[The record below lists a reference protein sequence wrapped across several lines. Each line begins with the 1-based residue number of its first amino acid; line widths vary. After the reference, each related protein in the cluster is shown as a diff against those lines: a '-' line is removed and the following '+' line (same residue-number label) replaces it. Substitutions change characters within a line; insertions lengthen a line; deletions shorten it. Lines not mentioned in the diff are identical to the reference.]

1 MNKVV
6 KIIIA
11 VILILVVGIVFINL
25 VKNPVAD
32 GPYEKIEVIGETAPA
47 GIYDPSVEYG
57 EDGIG
62 WMAYSG
68 VTGGGNACVE
78 THLAKT
84 TNHGETWEFVSNI
97 NPCIDGSIVEGGETI
112 EGKWRYEVASILYD
126 PDDPGKEW
134 KLFSHRFFTKPP
146 YERDDRIF
154 KHGWFAYKYTSD
166 PANGWSEE
174 IPLLGAGQFVVLNYN
189 ARIDLNSLD
198 PELQDI
204 KFYSEPGSLYKN
216 GIIYISME
224 GYTTLDSFAGTFE
237 EQVEQWKRHRTV
249 LFASRDHGESWE
261 YLGKLTDY
269 NDSEAFGYIIFT
281 ASSLAGERGRQFLL
295 LSPSGKL
302 APPYIDDGRRGGH
315 EGTFVFEFEDISG
328 AELKRDENGKLVAV
342 KYIEPLIGTGGQS
355 DYDEQNTYG
364 GILLP
369 QENHNAWPYFQIYS
383 TKEGII

>member
-1 MNKVV
+1 MNKAI

-11 VILILVVGIVFINL
+11 LILVFVVGSFLIGIIGKPGL
-25 VKNPVAD
+25 K
-32 GPYEKIEVIGETAPA
+32 YERVEIIGETATA

-62 WMAYSG
+62 WMAYSA
-68 VTGGGNACVE
+68 VTGGKNACVD

-97 NPCIDGSIVEGGETI
+97 NPCIDDSIVEEGETI

-126 PDDPGKEW
+126 PDDSGKEW
-134 KLFSHRFFTKPP
+134 KLFSHRFFTNPP

-174 IPLLGAGQFVVLNYN
+174 IPLLGAGQFVTSNYN

-204 KFYSEPGSLYKN
+204 KWYSEAGSVYKD
-216 GIIYISME
+216 GVIYLSME
-224 GYTTLDSFAGTFE
+224 GYTTFDSFAGTFS
-237 EQVEQWKRHRTV
+237 EQVEQWKKHRTV
-249 LFASRDHGESWE
+249 LFASHDHGKSWE

-281 ASSLAGERGRQFLL
+281 ASSLAEERGRQFLL
-295 LSPSGKL
+295 LSPSGRL
-302 APPYIDDGRRGGH
+302 APGGSGHDGI
-315 EGTFVFEFEDISG
+315 VIFEFEDISR
-328 AELKRDENGKLVAV
+328 AKLKRDKNGKLIAI
-342 KYIEPLIGTGGQS
+342 KRIEPNIGTGGQS

-369 QENHNAWPYFQIYS
+369 QENPNAWPYFQIYN